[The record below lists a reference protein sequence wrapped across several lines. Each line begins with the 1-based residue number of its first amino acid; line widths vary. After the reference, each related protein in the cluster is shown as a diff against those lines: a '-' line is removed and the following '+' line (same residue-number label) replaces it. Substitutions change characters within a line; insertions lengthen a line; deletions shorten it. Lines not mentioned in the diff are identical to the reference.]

1 MALRLPKGARDEG
14 KRQEIK
20 YTSLFWEGLLKEGG
34 GGIVKSKSK
43 KRIKKKKRHDTGET
57 ALN

>member
-20 YTSLFWEGLLKEGG
+20 CTSLFWEGLLKEGG
-34 GGIVKSKSK
+34 EKNVKSKSK
-43 KRIKKKKRHDTGET
+43 KKELKKRKK
-57 ALN
+57 A